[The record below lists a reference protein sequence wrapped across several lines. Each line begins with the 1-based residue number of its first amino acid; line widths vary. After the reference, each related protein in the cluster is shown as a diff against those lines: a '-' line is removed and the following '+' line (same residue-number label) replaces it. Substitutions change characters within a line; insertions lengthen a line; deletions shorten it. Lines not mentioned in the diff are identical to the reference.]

1 MKTRLLSLTV
11 ILGALTAFAPM
22 TTDMYLPSLPTLA
35 RVFNVQLGAV
45 QLTLAVFFFGLV
57 CGQLV
62 YGPLTDRYGR
72 KRPLYIGVSLYVLVS
87 IGCAWAPNLPALIG
101 LRFVQ
106 GFTGCVGMVV
116 ARAAV
121 RDLFDA
127 QESAR
132 MYSLIMLVMGLAP
145 IVAPLAGGYLLVLFG
160 WQSIFYALAAFGV
173 FCLVGSVAWLP
184 ETRHAAARTPAGFV
198 SVLAGYGRLLSDRHF
213 IGFALSGSFASAGM
227 FAYIAGSP
235 GVFIDLHHVPAQ
247 YYGWLFGSN
256 ALGMIAASQ
265 LNRRLLR
272 EVPAGRVLWRGNLFN
287 AGMGVLLGALVATG
301 IGGFAGILVPLFAYV
316 ASLGFITPNSNALAL
331 AYQGA
336 RAGSASGLLGTLH
349 FGMAAL
355 AALAVGALDDGTA
368 LPMAGVIA
376 TCGLAALAAHRW
388 IAPRGAVLPGPSAGT
403 PAEAAQATSPRRSG

>member
-1 MKTRLLSLTV
+1 MKSRLLSLTV

-35 RVFNVQLGAV
+35 RVFGVQLGAV

-87 IGCAWAPNLPALIG
+87 IGCALAPNLQALIG

-116 ARAAV
+116 ARAVV

-145 IVAPLAGGYLLVLFG
+145 IVAPLAGGYLLVAFG

-184 ETRHAAARTPAGFV
+184 ETRHAAARTSAGFV
-198 SVLAGYGRLLSDRHF
+198 TVIGGYGRLLSDRHF
-213 IGFALSGSFASAGM
+213 IGFALSGSLASAGM

-256 ALGMIAASQ
+256 ALGMIVASQ

-272 EVPAGRVLWRGNLFN
+272 QVAAGRVLMRANLFN
-287 AGMGVLLGALVATG
+287 AGMGLLLGGLVATG
-301 IGGFAGILVPLFAYV
+301 TGGFAGILLPLFLYV
-316 ASLGFITPNSNALAL
+316 ASLGFIMPNSNALAL

-349 FGMAAL
+349 FSMAAL
-355 AALAVGALDDGTA
+355 AALAVGALYDGTA

-376 TCGLAALAAHRW
+376 TCGVAALAAHRW
-388 IAPRGAVLPGPSAGT
+388 IAPRGAVLPGAVAGVAAD
-403 PAEAAQATSPRRSG
+403 PAKVTSPRRSG

>member
-1 MKTRLLSLTV
+1 MKHRLLSLTV

-35 RVFNVQLGAV
+35 KVFGVQLGAV
-45 QLTLAVFFFGLV
+45 QLTLAAFFFGLV

-87 IGCAWAPNLPALIG
+87 IGCALAPNLPALIG

-145 IVAPLAGGYLLVLFG
+145 IVAPLAGGYLLVWFG
-160 WQSIFYALAAFGV
+160 WQSIFYALGAFGV
-173 FCLVGSVAWLP
+173 FCLVGSVLWLP

-198 SVLAGYGRLLSDRHF
+198 TVIAGYGRLLTDRHF
-213 IGFALSGSFASAGM
+213 IGFALSGSLASAGM

-256 ALGMIAASQ
+256 ALGMIVASQ
-265 LNRRLLR
+265 INRRLLR
-272 EVPAGRVLWRGNLFN
+272 RLPASRVLWRANGFN

-301 IGGFAGILVPLFAYV
+301 TGGFAGILLPLFLYI

-331 AYQGA
+331 AHQGA

-349 FGMAAL
+349 FAMAAL
-355 AALAVGALDDGTA
+355 AALAVGALYDGTA

-376 TCGLAALAAHRW
+376 TCGVAALAANRW
-388 IAPRGAVLPGPSAGT
+388 IAPRGAVLPSAAAGIA
-403 PAEAAQATSPRRSG
+403 PDEAISPRRSG